1 MKLFNIFGFVA
12 ASAMGVNAAP
22 QSGANQLGAPQSQ
35 DVFDPYNPVAP
46 KASPGCRTVPVSE
59 KSIIYVEKSIQVC
72 QDVKEI
78 ECGSCM
84 EAIGVKDAYGAT
96 VKGINQ
102 CQIKYND
109 YDVELSR
116 STEWTLE
123 ETVCNDV
130 TQQVC
135 DSHWVLEENG
145 DKVWEEDPTTC
156 KTFEVTKCEQ
166 VPRPKTSVSYVAA
179 TVSKPSEICCE
190 VVRDKCEIKH
200 TKEPQQQEVHR
211 FKEVCD
217 VSSDVIVNRSSVSFG
232 Q

>member
-1 MKLFNIFGFVA
+1 MKLFSIFGFTA
-12 ASAMGVNAAP
+12 ATVLGANAAP
-22 QSGANQLGAPQSQ
+22 QSGAQSQ
-35 DVFDPYNPVAP
+35 SQEIFDPYNPVP
-46 KASPGCRTVPVSE
+46 PRASPGCRTVPVSE

-84 EAIGVKDAYGAT
+84 AEIGVRDAYGAN

-102 CQIKYND
+102 CQIKYHN
-109 YDVELSR
+109 YGVELAR

-123 ETVCNDV
+123 ETVCKDV

-135 DSHWVLEENG
+135 DSHWVIEDNG

-166 VPRPKTSVSYVAA
+166 VPRPKTSINYVAA

-217 VSSDVIVNRSSVSFG
+217 VSNNVIIARSEVVF
-232 Q
+232 